1 MSGSFNDLDVPP
13 TLTSFAVAPVKAD
26 KVISQEIKKAGS
38 KIVMFTVKR
47 DENDLPKFDELKKMY
62 DTVHQLILDGK
73 VLSASVVKGFGLVE
87 TVSKMSF
94 GNMIGVEFDKN
105 LTNDMLFYAPLGSI
119 VLEVEEEIDGAVTVG
134 TTGSDS
140 FTVGGVNIPLSEAA
154 EVWKKPLEK
163 RDIFME

>member
-38 KIVMFTVKR
+38 KLVMFTVKR

-73 VLSASVVKGFGLVE
+73 VLSAKALLRDSVLLK
-87 TVSKMSF
+87 
-94 GNMIGVEFDKN
+94 
-105 LTNDMLFYAPLGSI
+105 LFQKCHSVI
-119 VLEVEEEIDGAVTVG
+119 
-134 TTGSDS
+134 
-140 FTVGGVNIPLSEAA
+140 
-154 EVWKKPLEK
+154 
-163 RDIFME
+163 